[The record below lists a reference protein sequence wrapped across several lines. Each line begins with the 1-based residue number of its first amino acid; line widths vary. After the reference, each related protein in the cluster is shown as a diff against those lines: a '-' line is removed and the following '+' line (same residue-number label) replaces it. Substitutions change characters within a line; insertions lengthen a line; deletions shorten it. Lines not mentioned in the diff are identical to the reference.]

1 MMDLSICLC
10 HLWFLSSCLTV
21 CRIEVFCL
29 LCCWWCLVAKS
40 CLILSMG
47 SPRQE
52 YWTGLPFSSSGDLPN
67 PLAGS
72 FFTTKSPAKSTFDYL
87 GRFISS
93 YFILF
98 DVFIKKIIFLSDLSL
113 LVYMKERHF
122 CVLILYPATSLN
134 SLMNSSIF
142 LVRTVYV

>member
-1 MMDLSICLC
+1 MSDS
-10 HLWFLSSCLTV
+10 
-21 CRIEVFCL
+21 
-29 LCCWWCLVAKS
+29 LVTPWAVAHWAP
-40 CLILSMG
+40 LSMG
-47 SPRQE
+47 FPRQE
-52 YWTGLPFSSSGDLPN
+52 YWTGLPFSSSDLPN
-67 PLAGS
+67 PGIEPISPTLAGS